1 MKLRNKVLIA
11 ITLAWVVF
19 LIITYV
25 GSQTFL
31 LQSFLKLEHDRA
43 NENLVRLDQ
52 ALDQKNYSLY
62 TFTSDWSHWNDLYD
76 YMQGKNPAFVPNNLN
91 MTAFQNSTINLL
103 TYWDSNGNLK
113 IGTSIDTDA
122 GKIIAYPSGIE
133 KYIYP
138 KSLLLDRHDVSKDV
152 RGYILLPNGIMLIAA
167 TSITDG
173 DKLKAPIGAM
183 VNGRYLSEKIIQKIE
198 EETRLNV
205 TLLLPTDINKNAAYK
220 KAFEITK
227 TNDTGHFDEPMNENM
242 IQGFSLIRDI
252 ENKPI
257 GMLHFQSQ
265 RSIYVTGLRAIHYY
279 LILFLIVGVIFSA
292 LLIGLLRSLIVRRLE
307 HLDAEV
313 AEISEKNELS
323 RRVDAAGSDEISSV
337 AHQINSMLEII
348 ETSHEQ
354 LENRVRERT
363 QELQKTNI
371 QLEQEIAER
380 KSVEKD
386 LLIHKEHLARL
397 AHYDELTGL
406 PNRVFFSE
414 ILNKTIIHSKE
425 NHKRF
430 ALFFIDLDRF
440 KKINDALGHPTGDL
454 VLKEFADIFKTTLR
468 KGDILARLG
477 GDEFVILLN
486 DISDMKIIDS
496 IADNIFKVCAKP
508 VKIRSHEFFIS
519 ASIGIC
525 IYPNDGASLEDLLKN
540 ADMAMYKAKR
550 AGGGIYQYY
559 TEEMNL
565 EASAY
570 IELESKLRKAI
581 ANNEFILHYQPKYT
595 VKDGQIC
602 GVEVLI
608 RWESPE
614 QGLIMPEKFIPIAEE
629 TGLIMQIGEW
639 VLREACKT
647 NKTWQDQ
654 GFNPVSVAV
663 NVSAKQFKHQDLVK
677 LVDIVLSETG
687 MSAEY
692 LELEITETA
701 IMENVDSAI
710 TKLNA
715 LEKKGIKVSIDDFG
729 TGYTS
734 ISYLKQFPI
743 NILKIDKSFVK
754 GIPQNQNDNAIASG
768 VIALAHSLGL
778 LVVAEGVETN
788 EQLQYLAEH
797 NCDIVQGYYLSKP
810 LPSAKIT
817 IEFNKIKNL
826 ATELNIES

>member
-31 LQSFLKLEHDRA
+31 LQSFLKLEHERA
-43 NENLVRLDQ
+43 SENLVRMDQ

-62 TFTSDWSHWNDLYD
+62 TFTADWSHWNDLYD

-91 MTAFQNSTINLL
+91 MTAFQNSTINLM
-103 TYWDSNGNLK
+103 TFWDANGKLK
-113 IGTSIDTDA
+113 TGTSVNTDE
-122 GKIIAYPSGIE
+122 GKILAYPEGIE
-133 KYIYP
+133 KYLYP
-138 KSLLLDRHDVSKDV
+138 NSLLLDRKDVQKDV
-152 RGYILLPNGIMLIAA
+152 RGYILLPSGIMLIAA

-173 DKLKAPIGAM
+173 DKVKAPIGAM
-183 VNGRYLSEKIIQKIE
+183 VNGRYLSDKVIKKIE
-198 EETRLNV
+198 EETRLNI
-205 TLLLPTDINKNAAYK
+205 TLLLPKDIEKNENYLKAYNVAK
-220 KAFEITK
+220 N
-227 TNDTGHFDEPMNENM
+227 NDSGHFDEPINEDN
-242 IQGFSLIRDI
+242 IQGFSIIRDI
-252 ENKPI
+252 YKKPI
-257 GMLHFQSQ
+257 GMLRFEST
-265 RSIYVTGLRAIHYY
+265 RSIYTTGLRAIHYY
-279 LILFLIVGVIFSA
+279 LVLFLIVGIIFS
-292 LLIGLLRSLIVRRLE
+292 LLLVGLLRSLIVRRLE
-307 HLDAEV
+307 HLDNEV
-313 AEISEKNELS
+313 AEISEKNELN
-323 RRVDAAGSDEISSV
+323 RRVDARGSDEISSV
-337 AHQINSMLEII
+337 AHQINSMMDII
-348 ETSHEQ
+348 ESSHEQ

-414 ILNKTIIHSKE
+414 ILNKTIIHSRE

-454 VLKEFADIFKTTLR
+454 VLKEFAEVFKNTLR

-486 DISDMKIIDS
+486 EVSDTKII
-496 IADNIFKVCAKP
+496 ATVAENIFKACAKP
-508 VKIRSHEFFIS
+508 IKIRSHEFFIT

-550 AGGGIYQYY
+550 AGGGVYQYY

-581 ANNEFILHYQPKYT
+581 LNNEFILHYQPKYT
-595 VKDGQIC
+595 IKDGQIC

-654 GFNPVSVAV
+654 GFNPVSIAV
-663 NVSAKQFKHQDLVK
+663 NVSAKQFKHQDLIK
-677 LVDIVLSETG
+677 LVQDVLQETG
-687 MSAEY
+687 MAAEY

-701 IMENVDSAI
+701 IMENVESAI
-710 TKLNA
+710 TKLIA
-715 LEKKGIKVSIDDFG
+715 IEKMGVKVSIDDFG

-743 NILKIDKSFVK
+743 SILKIDKSFIK
-754 GIPQNQNDNAIASG
+754 GIPLNQNDNAIASG

-810 LPSAKIT
+810 LSNAKIT

-826 ATELNIES
+826 ANETIT

>member
-11 ITLAWVVF
+11 ISLAWVVF
-19 LIITYV
+19 LVLTYV

-31 LQSFLKLEHDRA
+31 LQSFLKLENDRA
-43 NENLVRLDQ
+43 IENLVRLDQ
-52 ALDQKNYSLY
+52 SLDQKNYSLY

-76 YMQGKNPAFVPNNLN
+76 YIQGKNPSFVPNNLN

-103 TYWDSNGNLK
+103 TYWGPDDKLK

-122 GKIIAYPSGIE
+122 GKILAYPAGIE

-138 KSLLLDRHDVSKDV
+138 KSLLLNRKDVSKDV
-152 RGYILLPNGIMLIAA
+152 RGYILLPEGIMLIAA
-167 TSITDG
+167 TAITDG
-173 DKLKAPIGAM
+173 DKVKPPLGAM
-183 VNGRYLSEKIIQKIE
+183 VNGRYLSDKIIKKIE

-205 TLLLPTDINKNAAYK
+205 TLLLPDAIEKNSVYK
-220 KAFEITK
+220 KAYDIVK
-227 TNDTGHFDEPMNENM
+227 TNDSGHFDEPIDEAN
-242 IQGFSLIRDI
+242 IQGFSVIRDI
-252 ENKPI
+252 YNKPI
-257 GMLHFQSQ
+257 AMLRIQSP
-265 RSIYVTGLRAIHYY
+265 RSTYLTGLRAIHYY
-279 LILFLIVGVIFSA
+279 LVLFLIVGIIFSA
-292 LLIGLLRSLIVRRLE
+292 LLVSLVRVLIVRRLE
-307 HLDAEV
+307 RLDYEV
-313 AEISEKNELS
+313 ARISEENELS
-323 RRVDAAGSDEISSV
+323 HRVNADGHDEISSV
-337 AHQINSMLEII
+337 ANQINSMMNII
-348 ETSHEQ
+348 ESSHEQ

-386 LLIHKEHLARL
+386 LLLHKEHLARL

-414 ILNKTIIHSKE
+414 ILNKTIIHAKE
-425 NHKRF
+425 IGARF

-454 VLKEFADIFKTTLR
+454 VLKEFADKFKTTLR
-468 KGDILARLG
+468 RGDILARLG

-486 DISDMKIIDS
+486 DISDPKTIGS
-496 IADNIFKVCAKP
+496 IAENIFKMCTKP
-508 VKIRSHEFFIS
+508 IKIRSHEFFIS

-550 AGGGIYQYY
+550 AGGNVYQYY
-559 TEEMNL
+559 TQEMNQ

-570 IELESKLRKAI
+570 IELEAQIRKAI

-595 VKDGQIC
+595 LKDGQIC

-614 QGLIMPEKFIPIAEE
+614 KGLIMPDKFIPIAEE

-639 VLREACKT
+639 VMRDACRT
-647 NKTWQDQ
+647 NKAWQEQ
-654 GFNPVSVAV
+654 GFKPISVAV
-663 NVSAKQFKHQDLVK
+663 NVSAKQFKHQDLVN
-677 LVDIVLSETG
+677 LVASILKETQL
-687 MSAEY
+687 APEY

-701 IMENVDSAI
+701 IMENVEAGI
-710 TKLNA
+710 AKLNDIR
-715 LEKKGIKVSIDDFG
+715 KMGVKVSIDDFG

-743 NILKIDKSFVK
+743 SVLKVDKSFIK
-754 GIPQNQNDNAIASG
+754 GIPYNQNDNAITSG

-778 LVVAEGVETN
+778 QVVAEGVETN

-810 LPSAKIT
+810 LTNAKI
-817 IEFNKIKNL
+817 IAEFTNL
-826 ATELNIES
+826 KTLANEIT